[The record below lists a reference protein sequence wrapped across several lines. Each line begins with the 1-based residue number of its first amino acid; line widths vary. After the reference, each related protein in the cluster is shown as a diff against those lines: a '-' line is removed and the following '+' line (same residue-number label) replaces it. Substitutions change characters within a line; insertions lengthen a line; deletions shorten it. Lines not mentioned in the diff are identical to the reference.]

1 MKRLF
6 KIVIKSLKF
15 FLWTI
20 FALLII
26 VNLLILLSGKL
37 YIYNGVQ
44 HTYLA
49 GKTGPGIYDLD
60 IFPKTT
66 ISKASQK
73 STLINSSEYNTYK
86 FSGKDSQLMK
96 ELETKAFL
104 VLRGDTVLYESYYG
118 DHTKETVSNSF
129 SAAKTVVA
137 LLIGIA
143 LEEGKI
149 KSLDEPVGNYI
160 PAFKTGGKEK
170 ITIRHLLMMS
180 SGLDWEESA
189 SNPLSENAESYYG
202 WNLRGLVTNQ
212 NAVEPPGKKFNYQS
226 GNSQLLGYVV
236 EKATGKS
243 VSEYTQEKIWKVI
256 GTGHDAYWSMDT
268 EKGDE
273 KSFCC
278 LYATALDF
286 ARIGLL
292 IHQKGRWNGKQVIP
306 EWYMTEMSVPTQLS
320 TEEGVPNFRYGLHV
334 WTYPDKNEMITYCR
348 GIKGQYIISL
358 PKENIVIV
366 RLGMQRKDNFVIP
379 EARKKDAKY
388 IKENQVKVG
397 HPTDFFEYVRIGR
410 EIASGK

>member
-1 MKRLF
+1 
-6 KIVIKSLKF
+6 
-15 FLWTI
+15 
-20 FALLII
+20 
-26 VNLLILLSGKL
+26 
-37 YIYNGVQ
+37 
-44 HTYLA
+44 
-49 GKTGPGIYDLD
+49 LD

-149 KSLDEPVGNYI
+149 KSLDEPVRNYI

-202 WNLRGLVTNQ
+202 WNLRDLVTNQ
-212 NAVEPPGKKFNYQS
+212 NAIEPPGKKFNYQS
-226 GNSQLLGYVV
+226 GNSQLLGYIV

-268 EKGDE
+268 
-273 KSFCC
+273 
-278 LYATALDF
+278 
-286 ARIGLL
+286 
-292 IHQKGRWNGKQVIP
+292 
-306 EWYMTEMSVPTQLS
+306 
-320 TEEGVPNFRYGLHV
+320 
-334 WTYPDKNEMITYCR
+334 
-348 GIKGQYIISL
+348 
-358 PKENIVIV
+358 
-366 RLGMQRKDNFVIP
+366 
-379 EARKKDAKY
+379 
-388 IKENQVKVG
+388 
-397 HPTDFFEYVRIGR
+397 
-410 EIASGK
+410 